1 MNEKAILEINNKN
14 ITYKKMAQKH
24 SIFNLLKKNK
34 IDENVITVSKIENIK
49 IDLKNKKLFILV
61 HGEEIYV
68 TVMKLPKLKSKLL
81 YKVIRDELK
90 NKFKNLDN
98 IMFSYEIVK
107 SSKYNLEVMVS
118 CMNWH
123 NMDIAKV
130 CSDSGA
136 DIKQIVPIQFYMWS
150 KHKNRIKDE
159 NYIFILNMNDI
170 TYFMACY
177 RDKIILN
184 NVYKDILK
192 DDFLEILEQF
202 RFKLNILMPNFNFVT
217 IIFVNFIYKDIM
229 ESLSRSYKCRDL
241 GDLR

>member
-1 MNEKAILEINNKN
+1 MNEKAILEINNKS
-14 ITYKKMAQKH
+14 ITYRRMAKKH

-34 IDENVITVSKIENIK
+34 IDENVIPVNNIENIR
-49 IDLKNKKLFILV
+49 IDLKNKRLFILV

-98 IMFSYEIVK
+98 IMFSYEIVQ

-123 NMDIAKV
+123 GMDIAKM

-136 DIKQIVPIQFYMWS
+136 DIKQIVPIQFYMWA
-150 KHKNRIKDE
+150 KYKNRIKDE
-159 NYIFILNMNDI
+159 NYIFILNMNNI
-170 TYFMACY
+170 IYFMACY

-184 NVYKDILK
+184 NVYKDIFK
-192 DDFLEILEQF
+192 DGFSEILEQF

-217 IIFVNFIYKDIM
+217 IIFVNFIYKDII
-229 ESLSRSYKCRDL
+229 ESLSTSYKCRDL

>member
-14 ITYKKMAQKH
+14 ITYKGMAKKH

-34 IDENVITVSKIENIK
+34 VDENVIPVSKIENIR
-49 IDLKNKKLFILV
+49 INLKNKRLFILV

-98 IMFSYEIVK
+98 IMFSYEIVQ
-107 SSKYNLEVMVS
+107 SSKHNVEVMVS
-118 CMNWH
+118 CMNWN
-123 NMDIAKV
+123 NMDIAKT

-150 KHKNRIKDE
+150 KYKSKIKDE

-170 TYFMACY
+170 IYFMACY

-184 NVYKDILK
+184 NVYKDIFK
-192 DDFLEILEQF
+192 DNFSEILEQF
-202 RFKLNILMPNFNFVT
+202 RFKLNILMPNFNFAT
-217 IIFVNFIYKDIM
+217 IIFANFIYKDIIQ
-229 ESLSRSYKCRDL
+229 SLSTNYKCRDL

>member
-1 MNEKAILEINNKN
+1 VNEKAILEINNKN
-14 ITYKKMAQKH
+14 ITYRIMAKKH

-34 IDENVITVSKIENIK
+34 IDENVIPVSNIEKIR
-49 IDLKNKKLFILV
+49 IDLKNKKMIILV
-61 HGEEIYV
+61 HGEAIYV

-98 IMFSYEIVK
+98 IMFSYEIVQ

-123 NMDIAKV
+123 NMDIAKM

-136 DIKQIVPIQFYMWS
+136 NIKQIVPIQFYMWS
-150 KHKNRIKDE
+150 KYKNRIKDE

-184 NVYKDILK
+184 NVYKDIFK
-192 DDFLEILEQF
+192 DNFSENLEQF
-202 RFKLNILMPNFNFVT
+202 RFKLNILMPNFNFDT
-217 IIFVNFIYKDIM
+217 IIFVNFIYKDII
-229 ESLSRSYKCRDL
+229 ESLSTSYKCRDL
-241 GDLR
+241 GNLK